1 MVLFLSESKAP
12 NLYCFSSWAAITIEL
27 ISAMTI
33 FRGVKTRGGRYS
45 GARAAVFFLWII
57 LIFSQLALHFA
68 VHEEDSST
76 DQSFRSPPRKA
87 RFFDTASFHA
97 PSSSAQLAGNEGD
110 PDTVYAHDKR
120 IVNTG
125 QCSFSNGQENE
136 KRKTGEG

>member
-1 MVLFLSESKAP
+1 MVLSLSEYKAP
-12 NLYCFSSWAAITIEL
+12 KQYCFSSWGATTIEL

-68 VHEEDSST
+68 VHEEGSST

-87 RFFDTASFHA
+87 RFFDTASLHA
-97 PSSSAQLAGNEGD
+97 PSSSAQFAGHEGD
-110 PDTVYAHDKR
+110 PDTVYGNDKR
-120 IVNTG
+120 IVHTG
-125 QCSFSNGQENE
+125 PNPLHN
-136 KRKTGEG
+136 